1 MWAVKYE
8 AKCEKTMGTHVQ
20 NPSCSAW
27 AQIQPWVLMVAAPSK
42 MLGLT
47 AGAAGWALTGHCWA
61 AWSWAHSALCRG
73 EMLVSTSLG
82 WDIWA
87 HWGLWLVKTEGES
100 PRNLCLRQRWPKYH
114 CRWEYHSHILVQAY
128 TRQFSVFPVQTSLL
142 YMKAQLVRVSSD
154 MTFHYTWLLL
164 YKILKKREAISSTL
178 LTQKCKT
185 IL

>member
-47 AGAAGWALTGHCWA
+47 AEAAGWALTGHCWA

-73 EMLVSTSLG
+73 EMLVSTTLG

-87 HWGLWLVKTEGES
+87 HWGLWLVKTEGERVQEIYVCLRDGQNTIAGENTTATYLFKHTLANFQS
-100 PRNLCLRQRWPKYH
+100 FQCRPLCL
-114 CRWEYHSHILVQAY
+114 
-128 TRQFSVFPVQTSLL
+128 
-142 YMKAQLVRVSSD
+142 
-154 MTFHYTWLLL
+154 TWKLNWFVLAVTWHF
-164 YKILKKREAISSTL
+164 ITL
-178 LTQKCKT
+178 GCFFTKSWRNGKQYLPRF
-185 IL
+185 